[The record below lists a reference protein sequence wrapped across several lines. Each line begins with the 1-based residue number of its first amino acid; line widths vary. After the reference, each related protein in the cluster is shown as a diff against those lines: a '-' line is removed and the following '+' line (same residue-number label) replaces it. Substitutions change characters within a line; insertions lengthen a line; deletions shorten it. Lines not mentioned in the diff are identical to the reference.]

1 MSIRRLKDEENIK
14 EQRWRGKKDRK
25 EGKKICVVRWEC
37 KVIKNSNYTKFVFRE
52 EKTLN
57 ATLRMGE

>member
-1 MSIRRLKDEENIK
+1 MKRTLKSKDGEGKRIEKK
-14 EQRWRGKKDRK
+14 E
-25 EGKKICVVRWEC
+25 KKICVVRWEC